1 MATPKRPRAGTE
13 LPKNVKS
20 PARIPAISKKFKPGA
35 ELVKIVK

>member
-1 MATPKRPRAGTE
+1 MAKKLPRAGTE

-20 PARIPAISKKFKPGA
+20 PPKPPKRFKPGS

>member
-1 MATPKRPRAGTE
+1 MAKKLPRAGTE

-20 PARIPAISKKFKPGA
+20 PPKPPKLPKRFKPGS